1 MVYVNMLKPKDD
13 KKPEKAPKSE
23 EKPKKKK

>member
-1 MVYVNMLKPKDD
+1 MVYNKILKPKND
-13 KKPEKAPKSE
+13 KEPEKAPKSE